1 MNKQEYSAE
10 DMRDK
15 EDADTKDIEFIGS
28 NHGRESVVIDEKSL
42 YVRFNGKV
50 AQVHLSGE
58 CIIIIV

>member
-1 MNKQEYSAE
+1 
-10 DMRDK
+10 MRGEK